1 MKGRLTLSAENFNY
15 PTNSISTNTICKMN
29 HPISRY
35 RLTNCL
41 TNVGQEADELRPRGE
56 AIGKNLVDVRKDSLA
71 VKNGRARL
79 AVLLLRQV
87 VEPL

>member
-1 MKGRLTLSAENFNY
+1 MQDESSDIEVPVNDMKKRRRKRRKKKS
-15 PTNSISTNTICKMN
+15 K
-29 HPISRY
+29 
-35 RLTNCL
+35 NCL

>member
-1 MKGRLTLSAENFNY
+1 M
-15 PTNSISTNTICKMN
+15 
-29 HPISRY
+29 
-35 RLTNCL
+35 

>member
-1 MKGRLTLSAENFNY
+1 MKKKGGRGGKKKS
-15 PTNSISTNTICKMN
+15 K
-29 HPISRY
+29 
-35 RLTNCL
+35 NCL